1 MEKFKIYLESVLI
14 PIIVGGIIGLIIS
27 DSIDYDT
34 LTKPFLSPP
43 SLLFPIMW
51 TVLYFLMGISY
62 GILKIRH
69 LDDTKIKIIYYLQL
83 FVNAFW
89 SIFFFSLKW
98 RLFSFIWIL
107 LLDFLVGWMIVLFY
121 RKNKTASLLQL
132 PYLFWILFASYL
144 NLAIY
149 LLN

>member
-14 PIIVGGIIGLIIS
+14 PIIVGGIVGLIIS

>member
-14 PIIVGGIIGLIIS
+14 PIIVGGIVGLIIS

-62 GILKIRH
+62 GFLKIRH

>member
-14 PIIVGGIIGLIIS
+14 PIIVGGIVGLIIS

-121 RKNKTASLLQL
+121 RKNKKLLTLCQQ
-132 PYLFWILFASYL
+132 
-144 NLAIY
+144 
-149 LLN
+149 

>member
-14 PIIVGGIIGLIIS
+14 PIIVGGIVGLIIS
-27 DSIDYDT
+27 DSIDHDT

>member
-14 PIIVGGIIGLIIS
+14 TIIVGGIVGLIIS

-34 LTKPFLSPP
+34 LTKPFHSPP

>member
-14 PIIVGGIIGLIIS
+14 PIIVGGIVGLIIS

-51 TVLYFLMGISY
+51 TVLYFLMCISY

>member
-14 PIIVGGIIGLIIS
+14 PIIVGGIVGLIIS

-132 PYLFWILFASYL
+132 PYLF
-144 NLAIY
+144 
-149 LLN
+149 

>member
-14 PIIVGGIIGLIIS
+14 PIIVGGIVGLIIS

-107 LLDFLVGWMIVLFY
+107 LLDFLVGWMIVLFN

>member
-14 PIIVGGIIGLIIS
+14 PIIVGGIVGLIIS

-98 RLFSFIWIL
+98 RVFSFIWIL

>member
-14 PIIVGGIIGLIIS
+14 PIIVGGIVGLIIS

-144 NLAIY
+144 NLALY

>member
-14 PIIVGGIIGLIIS
+14 PIIVGGIVGLIIS

-121 RKNKTASLLQL
+121 RKYKTASLLQL

>member
-14 PIIVGGIIGLIIS
+14 PIIVGGIVGLIIS

-43 SLLFPIMW
+43 SLLFSIMW

-132 PYLFWILFASYL
+132 PYLCWILFASYL
-144 NLAIY
+144 TLAIY

>member
-14 PIIVGGIIGLIIS
+14 PIIVGGIVGLVIS

>member
-1 MEKFKIYLESVLI
+1 MVKFKIYLESVLI
-14 PIIVGGIIGLIIS
+14 PIIVGGIVGLIIS